1 MASENEFQLFT
12 SLRYDPL
19 LLTSDENSRPVLNFV
34 SPSPFYMLAY
44 HRDRMVEAAQHFDF
58 LEVEK
63 KLQDGQALHAQLLK
77 WTQDH
82 IQKLGKDEA
91 MKLRL
96 LYDKAANLTVEFT
109 AVPAV
114 PLSTLYPPSLDPP
127 ASTPEKHPANTFKP
141 SPLTGGALSL
151 GTDDSLPA
159 ATSTPPPPP
168 EWKIKLDTAPTPSSP
183 FTLLKTTKR
192 EMYDQSRE
200 RALPENSAGP
210 AYREVMLYNEVNELT
225 EGTLTS
231 LYLFRG
237 GRWVT
242 PPVGV
247 PSGEFTSKTLK
258 DDGADEGELRKPFA
272 GRWGH
277 STRSAKVGAGGQRGT
292 SQPTTNFSD
301 QIQGLLR
308 RMNIAE
314 LQHRRWYTK
323 KLAERTRNTTV
334 MPDTQGEDFNNG
346 YVQIPDYTSD
356 SSDSSSDSEQE
367 TESVSLPVNNESDSE
382 DSIESC
388 HLLSDDSDSDSDD
401 GVMSIESS
409 QQDVRTA
416 HTSNRS
422 RMDGLTLEYER
433 SVDESLVRLI
443 EEGEREREVQ
453 REIRR
458 LMEEQEVQRE
468 KEWEQE
474 QDDGYSG
481 FPYRLLG

>member
-19 LLTSDENSRPVLNFV
+19 LPTSEENSRQILNLV

-58 LEVEK
+58 FEVEK
-63 KLQDGQALHAQLLK
+63 KLQDGEALHAELLK
-77 WTQDH
+77 RTQAH
-82 IQKLGKDEA
+82 IQKSGKDEA

-96 LYDKAANLTVEFT
+96 LYDKDANLTVEFT

-127 ASTPEKHPANTFKP
+127 ASIPEKHPANTFKP
-141 SPLTGGALSL
+141 SPLTGGALTL
-151 GTDDSLPA
+151 GADDSLPA

-277 STRSAKVGAGGQRGT
+277 STRSAKVGTGGQRGT
-292 SQPTTNFSD
+292 S
-301 QIQGLLR
+301 
-308 RMNIAE
+308 
-314 LQHRRWYTK
+314 RRWA
-323 KLAERTRNTTV
+323 L
-334 MPDTQGEDFNNG
+334 GSG
-346 YVQIPDYTSD
+346 Y
-356 SSDSSSDSEQE
+356 
-367 TESVSLPVNNESDSE
+367 
-382 DSIESC
+382 C
-388 HLLSDDSDSDSDD
+388 
-401 GVMSIESS
+401 
-409 QQDVRTA
+409 
-416 HTSNRS
+416 
-422 RMDGLTLEYER
+422 
-433 SVDESLVRLI
+433 
-443 EEGEREREVQ
+443 
-453 REIRR
+453 
-458 LMEEQEVQRE
+458 MEEPVSIDTVQVGEHVWVSNGVRGF
-468 KEWEQE
+468 
-474 QDDGYSG
+474 GYG
-481 FPYRLLG
+481 TVVE